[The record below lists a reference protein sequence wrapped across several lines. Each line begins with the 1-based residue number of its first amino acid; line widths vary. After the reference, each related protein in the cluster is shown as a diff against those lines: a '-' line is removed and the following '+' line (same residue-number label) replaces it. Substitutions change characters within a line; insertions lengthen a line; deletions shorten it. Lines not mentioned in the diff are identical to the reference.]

1 MTMKRLFTID
11 LKDYNPEWPH
21 SKRPSARGI
30 IVRDG
35 KLALIHNGK
44 RDYYMFPGGGIEEG
58 ESHEEALIREVKEE
72 SGMVVIPESICPYGS
87 ALRLSKSGVF
97 ENTIFEQ
104 ENFYYWCEVQ
114 EVIEAPEYDVHEIEE
129 QYSLVYLTPEEAVR
143 RNRTND
149 HADENGGVWIERET
163 RVMELLAE
171 ELKK

>member
-1 MTMKRLFTID
+1 MSMKRVFTID
-11 LKDYNPEWPH
+11 LKDYNPDWPH
-21 SKRPSARGI
+21 SMRPSARAI
-30 IVRDG
+30 IVEDG

-44 RDYYMFPGGGIEEG
+44 RNYYMFPGGGIEAG
-58 ESHEEALIREVKEE
+58 ESHEEALIREVREE
-72 SGMVVIPESICPYGS
+72 SGLVVIQESIRGYGS
-87 ALRLSKSGVF
+87 ALRLSKSNVF

-114 EVIEAPEYDVHEIEE
+114 ETAEAPEYDVHDIEE

-163 RVMELLAE
+163 RVMELLIE
-171 ELKK
+171 EFKK